1 MLSHKCKYAI
11 RAVLFLSITRKNNEL
26 ISGKQISDELKIP
39 AAFTGKILH
48 QLTKE
53 KIISSTK
60 GPKGG
65 FFLSE
70 ENLEIPLIKIVES
83 IDGLSYFT
91 DCGLGLKTCS
101 EKQPCPIH
109 KTYKVSRDSLRNLFE
124 TKKIIEL
131 SKDVKLR
138 KIFLV
143 N

>member
-1 MLSHKCKYAI
+1 MLSHTCKYAI
-11 RAVLFLSITRKNNEL
+11 RAVLFLSIKQKNKEL
-26 ISGKQISDELKIP
+26 ISGKEISEALKIP

-48 QLTKE
+48 QLTKK

-83 IDGLSYFT
+83 IDGLSFFT
-91 DCGLGLKTCS
+91 ACGLGLKTCS
-101 EKQPCPIH
+101 ETHPCPIH
-109 KTYKVSRDSLRNLFE
+109 KTYKLSRDSLLKLFE
-124 TKKIIEL
+124 TKKIMEL

-138 KIFLV
+138 KMFLV
-143 N
+143 S